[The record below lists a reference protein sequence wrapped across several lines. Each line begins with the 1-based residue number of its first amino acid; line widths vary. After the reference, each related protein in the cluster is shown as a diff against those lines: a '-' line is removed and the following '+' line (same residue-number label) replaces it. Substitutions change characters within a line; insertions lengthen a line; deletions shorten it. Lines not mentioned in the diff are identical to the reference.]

1 MDKKYHSGD
10 RSVSIAVDE
19 QGLITEIRLRGNS
32 SINRVS
38 SQLATL
44 HKKALTES
52 GITAPTL
59 SRDEALLDT
68 LKNPPNPAFSELFES
83 LHTSLEAMYSAGEKL
98 QQQELV
104 GKNDNVEVRLFSD
117 GRIQEVDTTE
127 KGEKLTAEK
136 LSAEIL
142 DAYRKAFSSA
152 EVSAEDIS
160 RDLIAQIEEACPVRV
175 TQD

>member
-1 MDKKYHSGD
+1 M
-10 RSVSIAVDE
+10 
-19 QGLITEIRLRGNS
+19 
-32 SINRVS
+32 
-38 SQLATL
+38 
-44 HKKALTES
+44 
-52 GITAPTL
+52 
-59 SRDEALLDT
+59 
-68 LKNPPNPAFSELFES
+68 
-83 LHTSLEAMYSAGEKL
+83 
-98 QQQELV
+98 
-104 GKNDNVEVRLFSD
+104 RLFSD

-136 LSAEIL
+136 LSEEIL